1 VANGR
6 TLAVVALVVAAVFC
20 APSQVP
26 AASRG
31 GNRELER
38 VFKSGSFGEQGA
50 AQITRAFKV
59 AVDAGVEDRDALTL
73 VEAGADGEFAADQVV
88 RILTVAAQL
97 SLESLPTEMFV
108 SKVKEGVSKRMA
120 PGRIVQAAEFRALKL
135 KQASNLFKQAVLD
148 GISPRDREELLPDI
162 AEALASGMDQGRIRE
177 ILAEAVKDGDSP
189 GAIRRK
195 LFP

>member
-1 VANGR
+1 MANGR
-6 TLAVVALVVAAVFC
+6 TFAVAALVVAAVFC
-20 APSQVP
+20 ASPQVP

-38 VFKSGSFGEQGA
+38 VFKSGSFGEKGA
-50 AQITRAFKV
+50 AQITRAFMV
-59 AVDAGVEDRDALTL
+59 AVDAGVEDRAALAL

-97 SLESLPTEMFV
+97 SLESLPLELFV
-108 SKVKEGVSKRMA
+108 SKIQEGVSKRME
-120 PGRIVQAAEFRALKL
+120 PDRIVQAAEFRALKL

-148 GISPRDREELLPDI
+148 GISSRDRDELLPDI
-162 AEALASGMDQGRIRE
+162 AEALAAGMSQEKIRE
-177 ILAEAVKDGDSP
+177 ILLEAVKDRDSP